1 MSGLKKYFIISA
13 VLLVLYLVAQYFK
26 PKATNWAP
34 SYLTEDKIPFGT
46 YILHQRI
53 KDVFPDVKIQK
64 SKHPIYNTIKESPAT
79 GVNYLIIASKVKA
92 DKLDYKEL
100 IKFIERGNHVFIAAF
115 GADHELL
122 KGLKLTISSDFGIN
136 NKNKTT
142 INFKNPSLK
151 ADKNYNFD
159 RGISRQY
166 FSKID
171 TAKATVLGTND
182 SGKANFI
189 QYNFGKGSLFILPN
203 PQLFTNYSLL
213 KPAGSDYVS
222 KALSYLPKGKYLIW
236 DEHFTRPSTVD
247 TSPLRLVF
255 KYDQLRWA
263 YLLSLFGL
271 LAFVLFEI
279 KRRQRVIPVIS
290 RPTNTSVEFVKTV
303 GRVYYQQRNNKDIA
317 QKKVNYFLEYIR
329 NKYRM
334 RTLNLDEEFKLHLSR
349 VSGASAETVN
359 QLSITISKLQNL
371 QVWSDDDL
379 IALNKTIE
387 QFYKEDQ

>member
-1 MSGLKKYFIISA
+1 MSGLKKYLIFSA

-46 YILHQRI
+46 YILQERI
-53 KDVFPDVKIQK
+53 KDIFPEVKIQK
-64 SKHPIYNTIKESPAT
+64 SKNPIYNTVKESRGS
-79 GVNYLIIASKVKA
+79 GVNYLIIASEVKA
-92 DKLDYKEL
+92 DKLDYKQL
-100 IKFIERGNHVFIAAF
+100 IRFIEKGNHVFIAAF
-115 GADHELL
+115 NIDHELV
-122 KGLKLTISSDFGIN
+122 KGLKLKISSDFGIN

-142 INFKNPSLK
+142 INFKNPLLK
-151 ADKNYNFD
+151 ADKDYDFD
-159 RGISRQY
+159 KGISQLY
-166 FSKID
+166 FSRID
-171 TAKATVLGTND
+171 TAKATVLGTNEG
-182 SGKANFI
+182 GKANFI
-189 QYNFGKGSLFILPN
+189 QYNFGKGTLFILPN

-213 KPAGSDYVS
+213 KPTGADYAS
-222 KALSYLPKGKYLIW
+222 KALSYLPKSKYLIW
-236 DEHFTRPSTVD
+236 DEHFTRPSNVD
-247 TSPLRLVF
+247 TSPLRLIF

-271 LAFVLFEI
+271 FAFVLFEI

-334 RTLNLDEEFKLHLSR
+334 RTAILDEEFKLHLSR
-349 VSGASAETVN
+349 VSGASVDTVN

-371 QVWSDDDL
+371 HLWSDDDL
-379 IALNKTIE
+379 IALNKIIE